1 MALPRVFMSTRTTIR
16 QGILRTLLA
25 FAAGAVLLD
34 AGWVADA
41 AESSSDSRLVHRFL
55 RVEISPDG
63 ALVASV
69 EGDSPVN
76 GSYPALR
83 DLVIRRVR
91 TGAETKIPLS
101 CGRVPQC

>member
-1 MALPRVFMSTRTTIR
+1 MSARTTLR
-16 QGILRTLLA
+16 RILRTA
-25 FAAGAVLLD
+25 VGVGAVLWDMGRIANAL
-34 AGWVADA
+34 
-41 AESSSDSRLVHRFL
+41 ETSSDARLEHRFL

-76 GSYPALR
+76 GTYPALR

-91 TGAETKIPLS
+91 TGAQTTIPLP
-101 CGRVPQC
+101 CGRVPQCWP